1 MAFMWPEEAEPAPL
15 ARLNEHTAFVVLM
28 TCPEWNISE
37 RDGRLWR
44 TEGSSGAIHPD
55 TFIGDQLDAAKVV
68 HLATEKHAAAGY
80 VYFSVPVA
88 RLAPRKRTQVLNELT
103 RRQQSPSPQ
112 GG

>member
-15 ARLNEHTAFVVLM
+15 AKLGEHNAYVVLM
-28 TCPEWNISE
+28 TCPVMNISE
-37 RDGRLWR
+37 RDGHLWR
-44 TEGSSGAIHPD
+44 TLSSSMSVYPD

-88 RLAPRKRTQVLNELT
+88 RLAPHKRTQVLNELS